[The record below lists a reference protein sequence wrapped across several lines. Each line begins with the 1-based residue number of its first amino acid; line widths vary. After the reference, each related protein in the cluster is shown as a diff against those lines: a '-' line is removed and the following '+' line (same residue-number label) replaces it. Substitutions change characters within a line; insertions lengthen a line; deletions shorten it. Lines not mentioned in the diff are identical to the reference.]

1 MKTKYYKAKT
11 LRLLSILLFSISV
24 SSEFIH
30 AEIYK
35 ISPGDNS
42 QEELQ
47 ELLILAKP
55 GDTILLREGTYAFT
69 DGLSLNQSHV
79 TILGQGMDKTILD
92 FSSQKSGAQ
101 GLLVSSDEVILKD
114 FSIIN
119 AVGDGIK
126 VVNANGIYF
135 INIRTEW
142 TNGPNTNNGAYGLY
156 PVQSKNV
163 FIQGCVAIGASDA
176 GIYVGQSE
184 NIIVRNNIA
193 KFNVA
198 GIEIENS
205 YYADVYNNKVSDNT
219 GGILVFDL
227 PDLPQQQGQN
237 IRVFQNISKHNNTD
251 NFAPVGNIVSNVPR
265 GTGVLILGSKN
276 VEIFENEIG
285 DNETINL
292 AIVSYFEETDDPHY
306 YPHPRSIT
314 INNNTFSNSGSNP
327 DIKSNEIA
335 KILNELADGDMP
347 DIFWDGILPLNQIIF
362 GQPKNESIIVRDND
376 NASFLKID
384 PIKFLLPFLDAAI
397 RDHNNSDD
405 ERQPL
410 GSVLI
415 DVPWERID

>member
-55 GDTILLREGTYAFT
+55 GDAILLREGTYAFT

-114 FSIIN
+114 FAIIN

-142 TNGPNTNNGAYGLY
+142 TNGPNTHNGAYGLY

-237 IRVFQNISKHNNTD
+237 IRVFNNISNNNNTD
-251 NFAPVGNIVSNVPR
+251 NFAPAGNIVSNVPR

-314 INNNTFSNSGSNP
+314 VNNNAFSNSGSNP

-347 DIFWDGILPLNQIIF
+347 DIFWDGFLPLSLIIF
-362 GQPKNESIIVRDND
+362 GQPNNESIIYLDID

-384 PIKFLLPFLDAAI
+384 SIKFLLPFLDAAI

>member
-1 MKTKYYKAKT
+1 M
-11 LRLLSILLFSISV
+11 
-24 SSEFIH
+24 
-30 AEIYK
+30 
-35 ISPGDNS
+35 
-42 QEELQ
+42 
-47 ELLILAKP
+47 
-55 GDTILLREGTYAFT
+55 
-69 DGLSLNQSHV
+69 
-79 TILGQGMDKTILD
+79 
-92 FSSQKSGAQ
+92 
-101 GLLVSSDEVILKD
+101 
-114 FSIIN
+114 
-119 AVGDGIK
+119 
-126 VVNANGIYF
+126 
-135 INIRTEW
+135 
-142 TNGPNTNNGAYGLY
+142 Y

-237 IRVFQNISKHNNTD
+237 IRVFNNISNHNNTD
-251 NFAPVGNIVSNVPR
+251 NFAPAGNIVSNVPR

-276 VEIFENEIG
+276 VEIFENEIS

-314 INNNTFSNSGSNP
+314 VNNNAFSNSGSNP

-347 DIFWDGILPLNQIIF
+347 DIFWDGILPLSQIIF
-362 GQPKNESIIVRDND
+362 GQPKNESIIIRDND
-376 NASFLKID
+376 NANFLKID

>member
-1 MKTKYYKAKT
+1 MKAKYYKAKT

-24 SSEFIH
+24 NSEFVY

-55 GDTILLREGTYAFT
+55 GDTIFLEEGTYSFT
-69 DGLSLNQSHV
+69 DGLSLSQSHV
-79 TILGQGMDKTILD
+79 TILGQGMDRTILD
-92 FSSQKSGAQ
+92 FSNQQSGAQ

-114 FSIIN
+114 FAIIN

-126 VVNANGIYF
+126 VVDANGIYF

-142 TNGPNTNNGAYGLY
+142 TNGPNTHNGAYGLY

-251 NFAPVGNIVSNVPR
+251 NFAPAGNIVSNVPR

-276 VEIFENEIG
+276 VEIFENEIS

-314 INNNTFSNSGSNP
+314 INNNAFSNSGSNP
-327 DIKSNEIA
+327 DIKSNEMA
-335 KILNELADGDMP
+335 KILNELAGGDMP
-347 DIFWDGILPLNQIIF
+347 DIFWDGILPLSQIIF

-376 NASFLKID
+376 NANFLKID

-397 RDHNNSDD
+397 RDHKNSDD

-415 DVPWERID
+415 DIPWERID

>member
-55 GDTILLREGTYAFT
+55 GDTIFLREGTYSFT

-79 TILGQGMDKTILD
+79 TILGEGMDKTILD

-114 FSIIN
+114 FAIIN

-237 IRVFQNISKHNNTD
+237 IRVFNNISNHNNTD
-251 NFAPVGNIVSNVPR
+251 NFAPAGNIVSNVPR

-314 INNNTFSNSGSNP
+314 VNNNAFSNSGSNP

-347 DIFWDGILPLNQIIF
+347 DIFWDGILPLSQIIF
-362 GQPKNESIIVRDND
+362 GQPKNESIIFRDND

>member
-1 MKTKYYKAKT
+1 MKTKYYKAET

-24 SSEFIH
+24 NSEFVY

-55 GDTILLREGTYAFT
+55 GDTIFLREGTYSFT

-79 TILGQGMDKTILD
+79 TILGEGMDKTILD

-114 FSIIN
+114 FAIIN

-142 TNGPNTNNGAYGLY
+142 TNGPNINNGAYGLY

-237 IRVFQNISKHNNTD
+237 IRVFNNISNHNNTD
-251 NFAPVGNIVSNVPR
+251 NFAPAGNIVSNVPR

-314 INNNTFSNSGSNP
+314 VNNNAFSNSGSNP

-347 DIFWDGILPLNQIIF
+347 DIFWDGILPLSQIIF

>member
-24 SSEFIH
+24 SSKFIH

-114 FSIIN
+114 FSLIN

-237 IRVFQNISKHNNTD
+237 IRVFNNISNHNNTD
-251 NFAPVGNIVSNVPR
+251 NFAPAGNIVSNVPR
-265 GTGVLILGSKN
+265 GTGILILGSKN
-276 VEIFENEIG
+276 VEIFENEIS

-327 DIKSNEIA
+327 DIKSNEIT

-347 DIFWDGILPLNQIIF
+347 DIFWDGILPLSQIIF
-362 GQPKNESIIVRDND
+362 GQPKMN
-376 NASFLKID
+376 
-384 PIKFLLPFLDAAI
+384 P
-397 RDHNNSDD
+397 
-405 ERQPL
+405 
-410 GSVLI
+410 
-415 DVPWERID
+415 

>member
-24 SSEFIH
+24 NSEFVY

-35 ISPGDNS
+35 IAPGDNS

-55 GDTILLREGTYAFT
+55 GDTIFLREGTYSFT
-69 DGLSLNQSHV
+69 DGLSLSQSHV

-114 FSIIN
+114 FAIIN

-142 TNGPNTNNGAYGLY
+142 TNGPNTHNGAYGLY

-184 NIIVRNNIA
+184 NIIVRNSIA

-205 YYADVYNNKVSDNT
+205 YYADVYDNTAEDNT

-227 PDLPQQQGQN
+227 PGLPQQGGHDV
-237 IRVFQNISKHNNTD
+237 RVFNNSIFHNNTD
-251 NFAPVGNIVSNVPR
+251 NFAPEGNIVGEVPR
-265 GTGVLILGSKN
+265 GTGIIIMANSN
-276 VEIFENEIG
+276 VEIF
-285 DNETINL
+285 DNRIEDHETVGI
-292 AIVSYFEETDDPHY
+292 AVVSYINDNDSNDFSDSGY
-306 YPHPRSIT
+306 YPHPKSVQIHNNKITRS
-314 INNNTFSNSGSNP
+314 GHNP
-327 DIKSNEIA
+327 DLDKDIASILYEIS
-335 KILNELADGDMP
+335 DGDMP
-347 DIFWDGILPLNQIIF
+347 DIFWDGVLPLKQMIL
-362 GQPKNESIIVRDND
+362 GQPNEEKLILKDNGEISFAVMNPIRYMLSLPYQLNRDE
-376 NASFLKID
+376 SEYSGKITPLKPVEID
-384 PIKFLLPFLDAAI
+384 
-397 RDHNNSDD
+397 
-405 ERQPL
+405 
-410 GSVLI
+410 
-415 DVPWERID
+415 

>member
-24 SSEFIH
+24 SPEFIH
-30 AEIYK
+30 AEIYI

-55 GDTILLREGTYAFT
+55 GDTILLSEGTYAFT

-114 FSIIN
+114 FAIIN

-251 NFAPVGNIVSNVPR
+251 NFAPAGNIVSNVPR

-276 VEIFENEIG
+276 VEIFENEIS

-314 INNNTFSNSGSNP
+314 INNNAFSNSGSNP
-327 DIKSNEIA
+327 DIKSNEMA

-347 DIFWDGILPLNQIIF
+347 DIFWDGVLPLKQMIL
-362 GQPKNESIIVRDND
+362 GQPNEEKLILKDNGEI
-376 NASFLKID
+376 SFAVMNPIRYMLSLPYQLNQDQSEYSGNITPLKPVEID
-384 PIKFLLPFLDAAI
+384 
-397 RDHNNSDD
+397 
-405 ERQPL
+405 
-410 GSVLI
+410 
-415 DVPWERID
+415 

>member
-24 SSEFIH
+24 SPEFIH
-30 AEIYK
+30 AEIYI

-55 GDTILLREGTYAFT
+55 GDTILLSEGTYAFT

-237 IRVFQNISKHNNTD
+237 IRVFNNISNHNNTD
-251 NFAPVGNIVSNVPR
+251 NFAPAGNIVSNVPR

-314 INNNTFSNSGSNP
+314 VNNNAFSNSGSNP

-347 DIFWDGILPLNQIIF
+347 DIFWDGVLPLKQMIF
-362 GQPKNESIIVRDND
+362 GQPHEEKLVLNNNGDATFLSIQPIQYMLSIFDPVNRSTEEFENDPSPLREIVINR
-376 NASFLKID
+376 F
-384 PIKFLLPFLDAAI
+384 
-397 RDHNNSDD
+397 
-405 ERQPL
+405 
-410 GSVLI
+410 
-415 DVPWERID
+415 W